1 VTNPATR
8 QRMSLRLATSVL
20 VVLLSGSP
28 AVHALETDEDQ
39 PVYLEAD
46 SVLVDEQKS
55 QSIYTGHVQV
65 RQGSMELLADQVRV
79 HHYPDRRPEHITAV
93 GSPARYRQAI
103 KRQKEDVHGEAL
115 HIEYDADKGELTLV
129 GKAVLYQGKD
139 TFRNDRIIY
148 DRATGEVK
156 AGAIAQGKERV
167 RIVVNP
173 AQHQRDQSQES
184 HRPHPK

>member
-1 VTNPATR
+1 MNTPAAR
-8 QRMSLRLATSVL
+8 QHMSFRLATSAL
-20 VVLLSGSP
+20 VLLLGGSP
-28 AVHALETDEDQ
+28 AAHALKTDQDQ

-55 QSIYTGHVQV
+55 QSIYTGHVQI
-65 RQGSMELLADQVRV
+65 RQGSMDLRADQVTV
-79 HHYPDRRPEHITAV
+79 HHYPDRRPEHITAT
-93 GSPARYRQAI
+93 GSPATYRQAI
-103 KRQKEDVHGEAL
+103 EGQKEDVQGEAL
-115 HIEYDADKGELTLV
+115 RIEYDADKDKITLI

-167 RIVVNP
+167 RILVNP
-173 AQHQRDQSQES
+173 AQHQRDQSQKS
-184 HRPHPK
+184 HRPRPK

>member
-1 VTNPATR
+1 
-8 QRMSLRLATSVL
+8 MSTSAARHRGSCRLAISAL

-28 AVHALETDEDQ
+28 AVHALKTDQEQ

-55 QSIYTGHVQV
+55 ESVYTGHVQV
-65 RQGSMELLADQVRV
+65 RQGSMELLADQVTV
-79 HHYPDRRPEHITAV
+79 HHYPDRRPEHITAT
-93 GSPARYRQAI
+93 GSPAKYRQAI
-103 KRQKEDVHGEAL
+103 EGQKEDVHGEAL
-115 HIEYDADKGELTLV
+115 RIEYDADKDEIAFID
-129 GKAVLYQGKD
+129 KAVLYQGKD

-167 RIVVNP
+167 RILVNP
-173 AQHQRDQSQES
+173 GQHQQDQSRKS
-184 HRPHPK
+184 HRLHPK